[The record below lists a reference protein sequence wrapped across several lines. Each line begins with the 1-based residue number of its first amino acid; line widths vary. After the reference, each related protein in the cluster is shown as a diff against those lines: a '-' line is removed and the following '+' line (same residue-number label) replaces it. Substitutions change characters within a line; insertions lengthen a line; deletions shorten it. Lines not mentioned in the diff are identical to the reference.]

1 MSDISALSN
10 QYDQLVDTSE
20 KINNSVIVFKK
31 QNLLKDVTTKNK
43 YPSLKISDD
52 EISEAVTLLLVFLTS
67 VFDLPSDQRE
77 IKEEFMPVTVKDDYR
92 ARLRKNAAYFDEDL
106 KKLQRHLQERQPV
119 TDSDIKVMDM
129 LVTTLDTERNNLFRK
144 LRTARG

>member
-31 QNLLKDVTTKNK
+31 QNLLQDATNTNK
-43 YPSLKISDD
+43 YPNLKLSAE
-52 EISEAVTLLLVFLTS
+52 EITEACTLLLLFLANI
-67 VFDLPSDQRE
+67 FENLGDQKE
-77 IKEEFMPVTVKDDYR
+77 PKEEFMPVTIKDDYKEK
-92 ARLRKNAAYFDEDL
+92 LRKNAAYFDEDL
-106 KKLQRHLQERQPV
+106 KKLHRHLQNQQPV
-119 TDSDIKVMDM
+119 TESDLKVMEM